1 MELELLLHAGFTRT
15 FGQSF
20 DSYCVAHLVIT
31 FKKGEGMNKVMVGIA
46 NGCEETGIIWQ
57 PTFIPG

>member
-46 NGCEETGIIWQ
+46 NGCEETGII
-57 PTFIPG
+57 